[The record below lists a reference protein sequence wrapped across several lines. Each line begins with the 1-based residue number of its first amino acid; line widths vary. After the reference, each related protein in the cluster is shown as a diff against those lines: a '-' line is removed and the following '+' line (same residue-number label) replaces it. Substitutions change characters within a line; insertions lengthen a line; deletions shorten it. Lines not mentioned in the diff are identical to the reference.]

1 MSLDRTGKAYL
12 LHLGYSI
19 IFEEL
24 SGQLKYVSVLG
35 LIGKSSR
42 KNTIIFIKNIV

>member
-12 LHLGYSI
+12 LHLEYSI

-24 SGQLKYVSVLG
+24 PGHFKYVSVLD
-35 LIGKSSR
+35 LKGKSSR